1 MKQQH
6 RGSPARPAILAIR
19 ETDGLRAWVALLE
32 ATVRSHPTQWFNFFD
47 VWNPW
52 GGAAP
57 PGASTRPTFA

>member
-1 MKQQH
+1 V
-6 RGSPARPAILAIR
+6 RLGEPLSVAPGR

-32 ATVRSHPTQWFNFFD
+32 ATVRRHPTQWFNFFD

-57 PGASTRPTFA
+57 SGAPTRPTFV